1 MRGEILNPKRDAF
14 WRGLIEEASRAG
26 AVADDIDIDL
36 LLRQLELCLRS
47 MMFEW
52 VVGEIPPNRLALT
65 ARHGYAL
72 ILLGAAAADW
82 RGPLKARVLEAQANL
97 NGVH

>member
-1 MRGEILNPKRDAF
+1 M
-14 WRGLIEEASRAG
+14 
-26 AVADDIDIDL
+26 ADDIDLDL

-52 VVGEIPPNRLALT
+52 VVGEIRPERLALT